1 MKAVQYVKSVP
12 RYLAV
17 KGLYSRVPSVATSR
31 FGVIRYADVPPPA
44 LPNERWVRLR
54 TRLCGVCGSDIATVT
69 AKGSPY
75 FSPLLSYPFV
85 LGHEVV
91 ATVES
96 LGAAASGFEVGERVI
111 LQPALHCEVR
121 GISPVCDLC
130 ERGETALCRNIMRG
144 DIAPGIQTGYCRD
157 TGGGWSP
164 SFVAHPSQLIRV
176 PDGTSDAA
184 ASLVEPLA
192 CSAHAVLR
200 AEPSKDATLLVLGCG
215 TIGLLTIAA
224 LRGLGYTN
232 RIVASAKY
240 PHQKELAQ
248 RLGAT
253 EVVPTGRNLYR
264 IAPDAFGADVYQPE
278 IGKPVLIGGADITF
292 DCVGSSSSMDDAIRL
307 TRSGGRVVLVG
318 MPGIAKGVDWTNLWH
333 KELRLV
339 GAYAYG
345 RETFAGRTTTTFDLA
360 LRLVQDFDP
369 PLETLVTSRYPLAR
383 WREAVRNAL
392 ESGRRGA
399 VKTAFDFSG
408 DADS

>member
-1 MKAVQYVKSVP
+1 MKAVQYIKSVP

-17 KGLYSRVPSVATSR
+17 KGLYSRAPSIATSP
-31 FGVIRYADVPPPA
+31 FGVIRLVDAPEPA
-44 LPNERWVRLR
+44 LPTARWIRLK

-85 LGHEVV
+85 LGHEIV

-96 LGAAASGFEVGERVI
+96 LGAEASGFEVGERVI
-111 LQPALHCEVR
+111 LQPALHCEAR
-121 GISPVCDLC
+121 GIAPVCDAC
-130 ERGETALCRNIMRG
+130 ERGDTALCQNVTRG

-164 SFVAHPSQLIRV
+164 SFVAHPSQLIRI
-176 PDGTSDAA
+176 PEGMTDAA

-192 CSAHAVLR
+192 CSVHAVLR
-200 AEPSKDATLLVLGCG
+200 AGLPNDATVLVLGCG

-224 LRGLGYTN
+224 IRGLGFEN
-232 RIVASAKY
+232 RVLASAKH
-240 PHQKELAQ
+240 PHQKELAR

-253 EVVPTGRNLYR
+253 DIVPTGRSLYR
-264 IAPDAFGADVYQPE
+264 VAPDAFGAEVFQPE
-278 IGKPVLIGGADITF
+278 IGKPVLIGGASVTF
-292 DCVGSSSSMDDAIRL
+292 DCVGSSSSLDDAVRL
-307 TRSGGRVVLVG
+307 TRSGGKVVVVG

-333 KELRLV
+333 KELELV

-345 RETFAGRTTTTFDLA
+345 RETFAGRTTTTFELA
-360 LRLVQDFDP
+360 LRLVQEFDP
-369 PLETLVTSRYPLAR
+369 PLETLVTSRYPLAH
-383 WREAVRNAL
+383 WRDAVRNAL

-399 VKTAFDFSG
+399 VKTAFDFTAG
-408 DADS
+408 ADA